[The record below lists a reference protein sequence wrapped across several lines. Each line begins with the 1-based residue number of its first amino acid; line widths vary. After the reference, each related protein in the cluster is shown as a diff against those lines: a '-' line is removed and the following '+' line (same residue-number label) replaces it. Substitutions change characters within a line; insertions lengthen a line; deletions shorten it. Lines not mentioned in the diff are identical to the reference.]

1 MSAKFSGAVLSLKR
15 GSTDLVTVRP
25 LFLLLAVCAGTS
37 AGESY
42 PASWNYVPRDASAL
56 VGLEWRHLSGSLL
69 GEAFG
74 DELTSDG
81 HLGFPDLECLRAARE
96 ILLSGPDLLAIASGD
111 FPSLQVELQAASLKM
126 KRTSYK
132 GAKLWIAA
140 SKNARS
146 LAQIN
151 DNLLLVGYPETLE
164 AAIDRSLQERRDFS
178 PLLTRAAQLS
188 ALWDFWI
195 VGNSMPDPLVH
206 VFVPLELE
214 TAGFD
219 AGLRARNGLQL
230 EARYVM
236 GSTDDAV
243 ASAEFF
249 RRALPEFHAITKGMY
264 VIPEGE
270 QVRLLLDV
278 SAQELAQQLRP
289 PEPPPPAPVQP
300 VEPEKPKVMRIFGLD
315 EGTRVRA
322 IPAR

>member
-1 MSAKFSGAVLSLKR
+1 MAVLV
-15 GSTDLVTVRP
+15 GTG
-25 LFLLLAVCAGTS
+25 LATAQ
-37 AGESY
+37 SY
-42 PASWNYVPRDASAL
+42 PSSWNYIPRDASAV
-56 VGLEWRHLSGSLL
+56 VGFEWHNLRGSLL
-69 GEAFG
+69 GEALG

-81 HLGFPDLECLRAARE
+81 TLGFPDLECLLDARE
-96 ILLSGPDLLAIASGD
+96 ILLAGPDLLAIASGN
-111 FPSLQVELQAASLKM
+111 FPSLKVELQAAHLKM

-132 GAKLWIAA
+132 GAKLWIAPNP
-140 SKNARS
+140 NARS

-164 AAIDRSLQERRDFS
+164 AAIDRGTPADGKDVKPKRREYS
-178 PLLTRAAQLS
+178 PLLARAAQLA

-195 VGNSMPDPLVH
+195 VGDSLPDPLVH

-219 AGLRARNGLQL
+219 AGLCARSGLQL
-230 EARYVM
+230 EAHYVM

-249 RRALPEFHAITKGMY
+249 RQALPTFHAITKGMY

-278 SAQELAQQLRP
+278 TAKDLAQQLRP
-289 PEPPPPAPVQP
+289 PAPTPPAPLP
-300 VEPEKPKVMRIFGLD
+300 VKTIEPETPKVVRILGLED
-315 EGTRVRA
+315 GTHEVTL
-322 IPAR
+322 PAH